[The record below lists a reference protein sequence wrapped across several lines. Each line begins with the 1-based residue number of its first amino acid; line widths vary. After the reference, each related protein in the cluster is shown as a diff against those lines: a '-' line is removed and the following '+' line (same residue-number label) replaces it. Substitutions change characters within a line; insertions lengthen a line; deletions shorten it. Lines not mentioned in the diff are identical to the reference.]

1 MEALTPHIRDRRATC
16 QSLAVL
22 ERAKQTNSS
31 LITKT
36 LMLGFGETDDQVLQT
51 LRDLREIGCD
61 VVTFGQY
68 MRPTKRHMKV
78 VEYIKPEKFDY
89 WRDTALDMGFLYV
102 ASGPLLDHR
111 IKQVKLL

>member
-1 MEALTPHIRDRRATC
+1 MKL
-16 QSLAVL
+16 
-22 ERAKQTNSS
+22 
-31 LITKT
+31 
-36 LMLGFGETDDQVLQT
+36 DDQVLQT

-102 ASGPLLDHR
+102 ASGPLVRSSYKAGEAFIENVLKRKHNVGETPR
-111 IKQVKLL
+111 LAQEIKPSIY

>member
-1 MEALTPHIRDRRATC
+1 
-16 QSLAVL
+16 
-22 ERAKQTNSS
+22 
-31 LITKT
+31 
-36 LMLGFGETDDQVLQT
+36 MLGFGETDDQVKQT

-102 ASGPLLDHR
+102 ASGPLVRSSYKAGEAFIENVLKKRKHNVGETPR
-111 IKQVKLL
+111 LAQEIKPSIY